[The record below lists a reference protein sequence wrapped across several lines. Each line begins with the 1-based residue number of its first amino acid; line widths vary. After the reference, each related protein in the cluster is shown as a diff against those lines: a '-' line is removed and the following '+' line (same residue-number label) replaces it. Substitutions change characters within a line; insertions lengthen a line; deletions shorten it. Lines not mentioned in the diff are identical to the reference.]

1 MNTNINSAVIYQSPF
16 PPLEGGSG
24 GDRRVK
30 DLSIALSYYSNNTTL
45 IIPEW
50 HKINSKNISY
60 NEFKIKYIGSFFNN
74 IKFVN
79 RLFFWYNLTKWI
91 KNNNYN
97 LVLLYMNTFECI
109 PFIIYLKRHNVKIIF
124 EISDLNTK
132 TSRGIKKVKHL
143 LTENFIPRFSN
154 LNIGI
159 SKLIKDHL
167 NIYAPNIKSIIIPIL
182 ADTDSFIFDTNKKN
196 YIYEKYNLRNT
207 DIIFMYAGTFWKE
220 EGVRNLI
227 LGFDIASKK
236 LNNIKLF
243 IAGKNIKNDNRFDD
257 IDEITKNLDSK
268 SYIYQLG
275 WISTDDLL
283 SYYCSADVLAAPQ
296 KKSVFNTAALPT
308 KLAEYSLMKKAIIV
322 TNIGDV
328 NKYFINNFNSILL
341 DETDENT
348 ISNVILEL
356 AKNEELRIKLG
367 ENAYLTAIKYFD
379 RKKQG
384 EIIFKNLF
392 YD

>member
-1 MNTNINSAVIYQSPF
+1 MNINSAIIYQSPF

-30 DLSIALSYYSNNTTL
+30 DLTIALSYYSTNTTL

-50 HKINSKNISY
+50 HKKNSKNISY

-74 IKFVN
+74 IKFIN
-79 RLFFWYNLTKWI
+79 RLFFWYNLTKWVL
-91 KNNNYN
+91 NNQYSI
-97 LVLLYMNTFECI
+97 VLLYMNTFECI
-109 PFIIYLKRHNVKIIF
+109 PFIIFLKKYNVKIIF
-124 EISDLNTK
+124 EISDLNTT
-132 TSRGIKKVKHL
+132 TSFGLKKFKHL
-143 LTENFIPRFSN
+143 LTENFIPKFSD

-159 SKLIKDHL
+159 SEQIKIHL
-167 NIYAPNIKSIIIPIL
+167 KKHAPNINSIIIPIL
-182 ADTDSFIFDTNKKN
+182 ADTDSFIYDPKRKN
-196 YIYEKYNLRNT
+196 FIIEKHKINSD
-207 DIIFMYAGTFWKE
+207 DIVFIYAGTFWKD
-220 EGVRNLI
+220 EGVKNLI
-227 LGFDIASKK
+227 LGFDLASKK

-257 IDEITKNLDSK
+257 IEEITKDLISK
-268 SYIYQLG
+268 NNIYELG

-283 SYYCSADVLAAPQ
+283 SYYCSSDVLAAPQ
-296 KKSVFNTAALPT
+296 TKSIFNTAALPT
-308 KLAEYSLMKKAIIV
+308 KLAEYCLIKKAIIV

-348 ISNVILEL
+348 ISKVILEL